1 MCCWRGSG
9 GAVGVNAGVRAGFDN
24 TTGSAVYYVLYVL
37 LLYYVLIQIIH
48 ACWQPGTR
56 RASPAPTAR
65 TGRLQ
70 QYAPILP
77 FCILES
83 RHHGILSVP
92 ILPFWGQDIMAY
104 FNVPIL
110 PSWGQDI
117 TAYLSVPIPPLK
129 RLCNY
134 MCRVVL
140 LYYFSA
146 SRVLCIIR
154 IIIY

>member
-1 MCCWRGSG
+1 MLAAWHSARLARAYRED
-9 GAVGVNAGVRAGFDN
+9 GAPATIRANSSF
-24 TTGSAVYYVLYVL
+24 
-37 LLYYVLIQIIH
+37 
-48 ACWQPGTR
+48 
-56 RASPAPTAR
+56 
-65 TGRLQ
+65 
-70 QYAPILP
+70 
-77 FCILES
+77 LES

-92 ILPFWGQDIMAY
+92 ILPFWGQDIVAY
-104 FNVPIL
+104 LSVPIL

>member
-1 MCCWRGSG
+1 MLAAWHSARLARAYSYRED
-9 GAVGVNAGVRAGFDN
+9 GA
-24 TTGSAVYYVLYVL
+24 
-37 LLYYVLIQIIH
+37 
-48 ACWQPGTR
+48 P
-56 RASPAPTAR
+56 AR
-65 TGRLQ
+65 TIR
-70 QYAPILP
+70 APILG
-77 FCILES
+77 FLES

-104 FNVPIL
+104 LNVPIL

-146 SRVLCIIR
+146 SCVLCIIR

>member
-1 MCCWRGSG
+1 MHAGSLALGAPRPRLPRGR
-9 GAVGVNAGVRAGFDN
+9 GAPATIRANSSF
-24 TTGSAVYYVLYVL
+24 
-37 LLYYVLIQIIH
+37 
-48 ACWQPGTR
+48 
-56 RASPAPTAR
+56 
-65 TGRLQ
+65 
-70 QYAPILP
+70 
-77 FCILES
+77 LES

-104 FNVPIL
+104 LSVPIL

>member
-1 MCCWRGSG
+1 MYYTYYYYITSSLLKTG
-9 GAVGVNAGVRAGFDN
+9 VGVCINTNNTCMLAAWHSARLARAYREDGAPA
-24 TTGSAVYYVLYVL
+24 T
-37 LLYYVLIQIIH
+37 I
-48 ACWQPGTR
+48 
-56 RASPAPTAR
+56 RANSS
-65 TGRLQ
+65 
-70 QYAPILP
+70 
-77 FCILES
+77 FLES

-104 FNVPIL
+104 LSVPIL